1 MTRKEHVW
9 VIDDDRAIRW
19 VLEKALQGDGMSVT
33 TFESAAGV
41 LDGLKQS
48 RPDAIMADIRMPGM
62 NGLELLARL
71 RERCPELPVIIM
83 TARS

>member
-19 VLEKALQGDGMSVT
+19 VLEKALQSDDMSVT

-41 LDGLKQS
+41 LDALKQS

-71 RERCPELPVIIM
+71 RERC
-83 TARS
+83 RSCRSSS